1 MIKGSVKYQ
10 DLMDQGFIII
20 RRDEYD
26 LLAHD
31 VKRYREALE
40 IIAHE
45 PGILNIVAE
54 RMRRLAQYALKKY
67 H

>member
-1 MIKGSVKYQ
+1 MVKGSVKFQ

-31 VKRYREALE
+31 VQRFRDALE
-40 IIAHE
+40 IISHE
-45 PGILNIVAE
+45 PGILNIVAGVS
-54 RMRRLAQYALKKY
+54 K
-67 H
+67 

>member
-1 MIKGSVKYQ
+1 VIKGSVKYQ
-10 DLMDQGFIII
+10 DLIDQGFIII

-31 VKRYREALE
+31 VQRFRNALE
-40 IIAHE
+40 IISQE

-54 RMRRLAQYALKKY
+54 RMRRLAQHALKKY